1 MSTVAVIAHRKK
13 VLGGGLLELRR
24 VLDAHGVSD
33 PLWFEIAKSRK
44 AGKRA
49 RDALDAGADLVFAWG
64 GDGTVQR
71 CIDALAGSG
80 LPLAILPAGTANLL
94 ASYLDVPKNLEEAVR
109 IGLYG
114 RRRKLD
120 VGVMNG
126 ERFGV
131 MAGAGFDARL
141 IRDADRGLKDRLGQ
155 VAYFWTA
162 LRAMR
167 GEPVHAHVRLDGVT
181 AHEGPMSLLLLA
193 NVGTIT
199 GGVTAFPE
207 AAPDDGVLDVGIVTA
222 KGALQWTR
230 VFGRVATRRPDRSP
244 LATVAQA
251 REVSVELD
259 APLPYELDGGE
270 RGTTRTIEAHV
281 EPSAVTFCVP
291 EPRGGA

>member
-1 MSTVAVIAHRKK
+1 MSSVAVIAHRKK
-13 VLGGGLLELRR
+13 DLDGGLLELRR

-33 PLWFEIAKSRK
+33 PLWYEISKSRK

-49 RDALDAGADLVFAWG
+49 RAALDAGADLVFAWG

-71 CIDALAGSG
+71 CVDALAGSG
-80 LPLAILPAGTANLL
+80 LPIAILPAGTANLL
-94 ASYLDVPKNLEEAVR
+94 ATYLEVPKSLEEAVR
-109 IGLYG
+109 IGLNG

-167 GEPVHAHVRLDGVT
+167 GDPVQAHVRLDGVT
-181 AHEGPMSLLLLA
+181 AHEGPISMLLLA

-199 GGVTAFPE
+199 GGVTAFPD
-207 AAPDDGVLDVGIVTA
+207 AAPDDGLLDVGIVTA
-222 KGALQWTR
+222 KGALQWAR
-230 VFGRVATRRPDRSP
+230 VFGRVAARRPHRSP
-244 LATVAQA
+244 FATVAQA
-251 REVSVELD
+251 REVSVRLD
-259 APLPYELDGGE
+259 AALPYELDGGE
-270 RGTTRTIEAHV
+270 RGTTRTLEAHV
-281 EPSAVTFCVP
+281 ESSAVTFCVP
-291 EPRGGA
+291 DPGGDA